1 MSERNR
7 DTAEFCYYAIPD
19 KEEALVFLGTDN
31 TENTGKRK
39 KHFHNLMEIAIC
51 RSGSGRIIT
60 DEDSYDYNA
69 ECVMIVPPNKVHAI
83 VSNSSG
89 NSFWEYIY
97 INPSA
102 FYQYKRIPDREKKLL
117 QIAEKSFIFKK
128 KQEIPFLAA
137 EINLLMDYL
146 RIRDFLYHEC
156 VGGLLYTMLM
166 EIARINYEF
175 INKDKI
181 CTHQLDNKSKRLAM
195 AVEYIDENYH
205 HKIQTK
211 DIADVA
217 FLSQSGLRKMFQEQF
232 EMSPM
237 QYVNYRRIQ
246 KACDLLKKADYNVTE
261 VSEKV
266 GYDNIGT
273 FINNFRTYVGDSPKK
288 WKKSKKK

>member
-7 DTAEFCYYAIPD
+7 DTVEFCYYAIPD
-19 KEEALVFLGTDN
+19 REEALVFLGTDN

-39 KHFHNLMEIAIC
+39 KHFHNLMEIAVC
-51 RSGSGRIIT
+51 RSGSGQIIT
-60 DEDSYDYNA
+60 DDESYDYNA
-69 ECVMIVPPNKVHAI
+69 ECIMIVPPNKIHAI
-83 VSNSSG
+83 ISNSNP

-97 INPSA
+97 INPSV
-102 FYQYKRIPDREKKLL
+102 FYQYKGISDREKKFL
-117 QIAEKSFIFKK
+117 QIAEKNFIFKK

-166 EIARINYEF
+166 EIAKMNYEL
-175 INKDKI
+175 INRDKMYI
-181 CTHQLDNKSKRLAM
+181 HQLDNKSRHLAM

-205 HKIQTK
+205 QKIQTK

-246 KACDLLKKADYNVTE
+246 KACDLFKKADYNVTE

-266 GYDNIGT
+266 GYDNIVT
-273 FINNFRTYVGDSPKK
+273 FINNFRTYVGDSPKQ
-288 WKKSKKK
+288 WKKKQKK